1 MIRRLLILPPAM
13 LLAGCI
19 SFSSSKTATPPDY
32 AALCQGKE
40 AQCRDTCGSAGIQA
54 FSCKAAP
61 DVGFDYQCQ
70 CKPSGGRT

>member
-1 MIRRLLILPPAM
+1 MRPLLLLCLTT

-19 SFSSSKTATPPDY
+19 SFSSNESASAPDY

-54 FSCKAAP
+54 FSCKATP
-61 DVGFDYQCQ
+61 DEGFDYQCQ
-70 CKPSGGRT
+70 CKQPGAPI